1 MKLIFRYLKPFA
13 FLTAMTL
20 AIKLLGSLMELS
32 IPMIFDFIVSD
43 VVPKRSVKAVVLW
56 GGLMVLAALLTMILN
71 VVANRMAS
79 RVSRNVAE
87 RVRHDLFAKIT
98 SLSGREVD
106 RFSIPSLE
114 ARLTSDTYNIH
125 NVVGSTLRIGVRAPI
140 FFVGSIIC
148 AFILDPPLTLVML
161 ASTPFIAVVILY
173 ITKHGVPLYTK
184 VQTNV
189 DGITR
194 IVREDA
200 QGIRVIKA
208 LSKGDYERRRFDR
221 ANRDLV
227 DSERRA
233 GIAMAISNP
242 ALNIIL
248 NLGMVAV
255 IIVGAIRVANG
266 EMHPATIIAFTQYFT
281 HMSNAMMSISRVFTR
296 LTKGGASGDRID
308 EVLKAESELRKESE
322 YDYPPKEDEPFIVFD
337 NVNFSYNKTKNNLSE
352 ISFTLNRG
360 ETLGIIGATG
370 SGKTTLVQLLMR
382 FYDVD
387 SGEIYVGGRNVRTMA
402 PEELHAR
409 FGVVMQNDFLF
420 AETVREN
427 IDFGRELSDEAIR
440 RAAEAA
446 QAASFIEAFEE
457 GYDHLLTSKGTNVS
471 GGQKQRLLI
480 ARALAGK
487 PEILVLDDSSAALDY
502 KTDANLRRAIREHLT
517 DTTTVVV
524 AQRVS
529 SIMNSDRILV
539 LDEGRIIGSGTHEEL
554 LESCPVYRE
563 ISDSQLGG
571 AILE

>member
-1 MKLIFRYLKPFA
+1 MKLIFRYIKPFLWFTCA
-13 FLTAMTL
+13 TL
-20 AIKLLGSLMELS
+20 FMKLLGSLMELS
-32 IPMIFDFIVSD
+32 IPMIFDFIISD
-43 VVPKRSVKAVVLW
+43 VVPMRSLPHILVW
-56 GGLMVLAALLTMILN
+56 GGVMILAALLTMILN
-71 VVANRMAS
+71 VIANRMAS

-87 RVRHDLFAKIT
+87 RVRHDLFEKIT
-98 SLSGREVD
+98 SLSGSRVD
-106 RFSIPSLE
+106 RFGIPSLE

-148 AFILDPPLTLVML
+148 AFILDPTLTLVML

-173 ITKHGVPLYTK
+173 ITKHGVPLYSN
-184 VQTNV
+184 VQGNV

-194 IVREDA
+194 VVREDA

-233 GIAMAISNP
+233 GIAMALSNP
-242 ALNIIL
+242 ALNVIL
-248 NLGMVAV
+248 NFGMVAV

-296 LTKGGASGDRID
+296 LTKGGASGNRID
-308 EVLKAESELRKESE
+308 EVLQTESELAVRTEQE
-322 YDYPPKEDEPFIVFD
+322 CPPGNDLPYIAFD
-337 NVNFSYNKTKNNLSE
+337 HVHFSYNKTKDNLSD
-352 ISFTLNRG
+352 ISFGLPKG
-360 ETLGIIGATG
+360 GTLGIIGATG

-382 FYDVD
+382 FYDPD
-387 SGEIYVGGRNVRTMA
+387 KGGIYIGGKDIRTMTG
-402 PEELHAR
+402 EELHGR

-420 AETVREN
+420 ADTVREN
-427 IDFGRELSDEAIR
+427 IDFGRELPDETIA
-440 RAAEAA
+440 RAARAA
-446 QAASFIEAFEE
+446 QAETFIEAFED
-457 GYDHLLTSKGTNVS
+457 GYEHLLTSKGTNVS

-480 ARALAGK
+480 ARALAGD
-487 PEILVLDDSSAALDY
+487 PEILILDDSSSALDY
-502 KTDANLRRAIREHLT
+502 KTDANLRAAMREMLV
-517 DTTTVVV
+517 DTTMIIV

-529 SIMNSDRILV
+529 SIMQSDLILV

-554 LESCPVYRE
+554 IRDCAVYRE